1 MSLPLH
7 QQLGFLAAAVCAF
20 VLAVA
25 INAAVREIRHNRR
38 VKRERL
44 ARKFDGVGRLA
55 K

>member
-1 MSLPLH
+1 MNLPLH
-7 QQLGFLAAAVCAF
+7 HQLAFLAGLFCAI

-25 INAAVREIRHNRR
+25 INAAVREIRHNLR

-44 ARKFDGVGRLA
+44 NRLFDGVVPHR